1 MPSIH
6 SFRSKAS
13 RPEEIQNPTGRS
25 QTVLFLPTR
34 SSFKDM
40 LFQIILIPS
49 VQLVCSTIF
58 EFEYL
63 SAYLYF

>member
-6 SFRSKAS
+6 SFRSKES
-13 RPEEIQNPTGRS
+13 RPGKIQNTTGRC

-40 LFQIILIPS
+40 RFQIILIPS